1 MTRLKAHFDGK
12 VIVPDEPVDLPTNQ
26 KLIVHVEAVD
36 GQGRPRGISGRQF
49 LEAVRKVKISHD
61 DIVQMNN
68 AIEEGCERIDD
79 DAA

>member
-1 MTRLKAHFDGK
+1 MTRLTAHFDGK

-26 KLIVHVEAVD
+26 RLIVHVESAEA
-36 GQGRPRGISGRQF
+36 RPRGVSGPQF
-49 LEAVRKVKISHD
+49 LEAVRKVKIPHE